1 MYIFYGLSEG
11 TPPIIGRMWTGVDL
25 TVIAALANVVL
36 FVVMTRTL
44 LSKTSGV
51 VS

>member
-11 TPPIIGRMWTGVDL
+11 RPPVIGRMWTGVDL
-25 TVIAALANVVL
+25 TVLAALVNVAL

-44 LSKTSGV
+44 VRTTSTPSV
-51 VS
+51 